1 MAISGRMRFDQL
13 SIRHP
18 LMHAIRAQQFLS
30 RWKAVQFDL
39 IPALQGEL
47 GAMTPKL
54 EQLIH
59 VLEWVRLEEFVDATW
74 IGIGRRLRS
83 VPGLPTPLSPRP
95 SWALGPRWG

>member
-1 MAISGRMRFDQL
+1 
-13 SIRHP
+13 
-18 LMHAIRAQQFLS
+18 MHAIRAQQFLS

-59 VLEWVRLEEFVDATW
+59 VLEWVRIEEFVDTTW
-74 IGIGRRLRS
+74 IGIGRPPAQRALFANALVAKAVLGIGTTVGLMERLS
-83 VPGLPTPLSPRP
+83 VDRVLRRLCGFS
-95 SWALGPRWG
+95 